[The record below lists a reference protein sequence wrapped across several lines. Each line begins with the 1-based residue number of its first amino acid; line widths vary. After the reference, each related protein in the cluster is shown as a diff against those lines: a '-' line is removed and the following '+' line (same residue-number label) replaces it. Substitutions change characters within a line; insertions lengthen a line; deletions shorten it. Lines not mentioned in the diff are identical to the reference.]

1 MLEAKPYLRE
11 ISLKPEKISDLS
23 KYPFTIPAVKH
34 LENLQF
40 DPDVTFLIGENG
52 TGKSTL
58 LEAVSV
64 ALGFN
69 AEGGGKNFNFS
80 NRDSHSSLHSC
91 LRLVR
96 SFQRP
101 RDSYFLRAE
110 SFFNVATEID
120 RLDAE
125 PSPAPLVIA
134 SYGGIPLHEQ
144 SHGESFFALMMN
156 RFRGRGLYILDEPEA
171 AISPKRQLLML
182 RRMRQ
187 LVGQHSQF
195 IIATHSPI
203 LLAYPNAK
211 ILQLDQRGYSAVK
224 YEDTDHYKVTRRV
237 LNETDEVLK
246 EVFANNSELFPD

>member
-11 ISLKPEKISDLS
+11 ISLKPDKILDPAR
-23 KYPFTIPAVKH
+23 YPFTIPAVKH
-34 LENLQF
+34 LGNLQF

-58 LEAVSV
+58 LEAMSV

-80 NRDSHSSLHSC
+80 NRDSHSSLHSY
-91 LRLVR
+91 LRVVR

-125 PSPAPLVIA
+125 PSPAPLIIA
-134 SYGGIPLHEQ
+134 SYGGIPLYEQ
-144 SHGESFFALMMN
+144 SHGESFFALMMQ

-171 AISPKRQLLML
+171 ARSPKTAIGHAPQNAATGWTAFPIHHRHALADPDGVSERQDLP
-182 RRMRQ
+182 
-187 LVGQHSQF
+187 VGPARLCGS
-195 IIATHSPI
+195 
-203 LLAYPNAK
+203 
-211 ILQLDQRGYSAVK
+211 
-224 YEDTDHYKVTRRV
+224 
-237 LNETDEVLK
+237 EV
-246 EVFANNSELFPD
+246 